1 MDKKSFK
8 DAKIDHIVGM
18 IINGIRVTVI
28 VYKDG
33 HAIVS
38 IKK

>member
-8 DAKIDHIVGM
+8 DAKIDRVYGM
-18 IINGIRVTVI
+18 IINGVQVTVI
-28 VYKDG
+28 VYQDG